1 MIDWWNSLELATQIF
16 YCIAIPSTLILLV
29 QTVLTFMGIGDGV
42 DADAD
47 VDVDVDN
54 TCAPIQARCA
64 AKLIVIKKIL
74 FIIRYT

>member
-1 MIDWWNSLELATQIF
+1 MFDWWNSLELATQIF

-47 VDVDVDN
+47 VDVDGDVDEDDL
-54 TCAPIQARCA
+54 T
-64 AKLIVIKKIL
+64 LIS
-74 FIIRYT
+74 RYCVGWDVTFGPQG